1 MPNELPDQ
9 KLAPAL
15 EELARRERHISAA
28 YEAVGLPRR
37 RSQPRGFNGLL
48 RIVMAQQLSVHAARA
63 IIERL
68 DDATGCDP
76 IRFAALSDSAL
87 RSVGLSPQKI
97 TYGRELARAVTSG
110 VLNFRKIYRLRGDD
124 VIAALTEVKGIAL
137 DGRNLL
143 YLCAGPARR
152 HACR

>member
-1 MPNELPDQ
+1 
-9 KLAPAL
+9 
-15 EELARRERHISAA
+15 
-28 YEAVGLPRR
+28 
-37 RSQPRGFNGLL
+37 
-48 RIVMAQQLSVHAARA
+48 MAQQLSVHAARA
-63 IIERL
+63 IIDRL

-87 RSVGLSPQKI
+87 RSVGLIPQKI

-143 YLCAGPARR
+143 NLCAGPARR